1 MDTKSAHEGR
11 INFSGRLKSALSDAG
26 LSEKIGDFTR
36 AFNARADGSAVSIHA
51 TRKWLCGEAI
61 PTHERILILAVWL
74 GVNAA
79 WLQFGEADESV
90 VAGDI
95 VPEAIV
101 STPVFVLM
109 TDVLS
114 LPTPAQQAIREI
126 VDAFLRLYGLAKH

>member
-1 MDTKSAHEGR
+1 MDTKSAHEER
-11 INFSGRLKSALSDAG
+11 ISFSWRLKSALSDAG

-79 WLQFGEADESV
+79 CLQFGEADDTV
-90 VAGDI
+90 VAGGI
-95 VPEAIV
+95 VPEAIL
-101 STPVFVLM
+101 STPEFGLM
-109 TDVLS
+109 TDVRS
-114 LPTPAQQAIREI
+114 LPKPAQQAIREI
-126 VDAFLRLYGLAKH
+126 VDSFLRLYGQDKR